1 MLTTIL
7 SIISVVVGVVGSI
20 LERRYSGGEIKKRDN
35 YERDKELAGQDSPA
49 IGKRLSD
56 LRDRM
61 RAKNRNTPGQ

>member
-7 SIISVVVGVVGSI
+7 TIISALIGLVGGV
-20 LERRYSGGEIKKRDN
+20 LERRYSTEEIKKRSD
-35 YERDKELAGQDSPA
+35 YERDEELANQDSPA

-61 RAKNRNTPGQ
+61 RKKNRSNTGQ